1 MCASNFDEIHQAR
14 IIVILLLPPITW
26 SIILDS
32 STHKSIN
39 WRYVEAEAKDKQ
51 HE

>member
-14 IIVILLLPPITW
+14 IIVILLLPSITW

-32 STHKSIN
+32 STHMSIN